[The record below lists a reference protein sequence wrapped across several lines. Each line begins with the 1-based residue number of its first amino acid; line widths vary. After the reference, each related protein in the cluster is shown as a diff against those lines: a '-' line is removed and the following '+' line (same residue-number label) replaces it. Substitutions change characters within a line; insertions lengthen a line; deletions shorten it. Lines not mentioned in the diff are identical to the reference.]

1 MAYDATKMADWQIS
15 EAAEEKMKSIWQL
28 GDEMGLKK
36 EEIQPY
42 GRIGKVDFMK
52 VIERLKDKPDGK
64 YIEVTAITPTPLGE
78 GKTTVSMGLVEGMG
92 KRGWNVGGAIRQPSG
107 GPTMNVKGSAAGG
120 GNAQAI
126 PLTEFSLGLTG
137 DINNIMNAH
146 NLAMVALTSR
156 MQHERNYSD
165 AELAK
170 RKLKRLDIDPKNVQM
185 GWIMDFCA
193 QSLRNIV
200 IGLGGKMD
208 GFLMQSRFDIA
219 VSSEVMAILAI
230 IRDLADLRERLG
242 KITVAYDK
250 IGKPVTCER
259 PRSGR
264 RYDRL
269 HEGERQPDAPPD
281 RRGTACPRPCRPVRE
296 HRSRPVLHH
305 SRPRGPQALR
315 LQRYGERVRRR
326 HRLREVLERQVAGSA
341 A

>member
-1 MAYDATKMADWQIS
+1 M
-15 EAAEEKMKSIWQL
+15 
-28 GDEMGLKK
+28 
-36 EEIQPY
+36 
-42 GRIGKVDFMK
+42 
-52 VIERLKDKPDGK
+52 
-64 YIEVTAITPTPLGE
+64 
-78 GKTTVSMGLVEGMG
+78 
-92 KRGWNVGGAIRQPSG
+92 GGAIRQPSG

-126 PLTEFSLGLTG
+126 PLTEFSLGLAG

-156 MQHERNYSD
+156 MQHERNYTD

-170 RKLKRLDIDPKNVQM
+170 RKLKRLDVDPKNVQM

-230 IRDLADLRERLG
+230 VKDLKDLRERLG

-250 IGKPVTCER
+250 SGKPVTCEDLEVAGAMTAWMR
-259 PRSGR
+259 ESINPVLLQTVEGQPVLSMQDLLRISPSASPRSS
-264 RYDRL
+264 
-269 HEGERQPDAPPD
+269 P
-281 RRGTACPRPCRPVRE
+281 TAWP
-296 HRSRPVLHH
+296 
-305 SRPRGPQALR
+305 
-315 LQRYGERVRRR
+315 
-326 HRLREVLERQVAGSA
+326 
-341 A
+341 